1 MQAFRN
7 ACTDGNTIMIYQ
19 NTVIVTGLK
28 GNIKANI
35 EFSYNKLL
43 ENYTKY

>member
-19 NTVIVTGLK
+19 NTLIVTGLK
-28 GNIKANI
+28 GNIKA
-35 EFSYNKLL
+35 YNTLL

>member
-1 MQAFRN
+1 MQVFRN

-28 GNIKANI
+28 GNIKASCVFI
-35 EFSYNKLL
+35 QHVVRKL
-43 ENYTKY
+43 Y